1 MCHLSSAIRHDW
13 KPAVSRLMLIAVAAG
28 LAGATLVAQT
38 PQRSLPRTPW
48 GDPDLQGLWT
58 NATITPFERP
68 AAMSGQQVLTEQ
80 EAAEFEKQTLAARD
94 ADNRGGGTEADL
106 GRAYNQFWYDRGT
119 RVVGTRRTSL
129 VVDPPDGRVPALT
142 ADGQQRVDA
151 RAAARRRSPADGP
164 EDRSLAERCILW
176 PTAGPPMVP
185 GGYNNNYQILQS
197 PGYVVIL
204 IEMIH
209 DVRII
214 PLDGRPH
221 LPSGVRQWMGDSR
234 GRWDGNTLVVTTTHF
249 TDKTNYRGAS
259 PNMKVVERFRRV
271 DADTID
277 YQFTIDDPVS
287 FTRSWTAAI
296 PMTKTEGPI
305 YEYACHEGNYGM
317 TNLLSGARAEEKK

>member
-1 MCHLSSAIRHDW
+1 MKPNSQLLAIAILAVTTLPVAGQA
-13 KPAVSRLMLIAVAAG
+13 PA
-28 LAGATLVAQT
+28 
-38 PQRSLPRTPW
+38 RTPW

-68 AAMSGQQVLTEQ
+68 ADLAGKPVLSEQ
-80 EAAEFEKQTLAARD
+80 EAAEYEKQINQARD
-94 ADNRGGGTEADL
+94 ADSRAGGRDADL

-119 RVVGTRRTSL
+119 KVVGTRRTSL
-129 VVDPPDGRVPALT
+129 MVDPPDGRVPALT
-142 ADGQQRVDA
+142 PEAQRRADA
-151 RAAARRRSPADGP
+151 RAAARKQSPADGP

-185 GGYNNNYQILQS
+185 SGYNNNYQLIQT

-221 LPSGVRQWMGDSR
+221 VSQTIRQWMGDSR
-234 GRWDGNTLVVTTTHF
+234 GRWDGNTLVVTTTNF
-249 TDKTNYRGAS
+249 TGKTSYRGS
-259 PNMKVVERFRRV
+259 SENLRLVERFTRI

-277 YQFTIDDPVS
+277 YQFTVDDPSS
-287 FTRSWTAAI
+287 FAAKWTAAI

-305 YEYACHEGNYGM
+305 FEYACHEGNYGM
-317 TNLLSGARAEEKK
+317 TNLLSGARAEEKGK